1 MRFPLKLRVCCLW
14 MLLLSGFPG
23 LSAEVAWGQTPT
35 APVSD
40 TMPAPAGKPT
50 VAPPFPIQPPFPFAV
65 GEKLTY
71 EFSFSRFPLSGKLG
85 ELVLSVV
92 PADGARS
99 AKTTLVTRLESETD
113 PCPLPSP
120 SSGLA
125 FHAQARTRGF
135 LPALLRL
142 DVRNEYLSVVESTDL
157 GLLYN
162 HRTLRERQR
171 QRLQMTCQARADG
184 KRTVLEQ
191 SGEGAVNTRTLP
203 ARGWTTDLQT
213 FWYVLRTHPLTPG
226 AVIPMVLT
234 EDDRIYDLPVVVTPD
249 VARIQT
255 SAGTFRA
262 RKLELRAYEAG
273 FTRYKGSFLLWVS
286 EDAARLP
293 VRVQFKARGVTVTG
307 ELVGYTLLRPESRPE
322 RRR

>member
-1 MRFPLKLRVCCLW
+1 MRFPLKLRICCLW
-14 MLLLSGFPG
+14 MLLFAALPG
-23 LSAEVAWGQTPT
+23 LSLKVAWGQTPT

-40 TMPAPAGKPT
+40 ATPAPAGKPT

-92 PADGARS
+92 SLDKAEPFRAA
-99 AKTTLVTRLESETD
+99 LVAQLKPEIE
-113 PCPLPSP
+113 PCPLPS
-120 SSGLA
+120 SGIA
-125 FHAQARTRGF
+125 FYAQARTRGF
-135 LPALLRL
+135 LPALLRV
-142 DVRNEYLSVVESTDL
+142 DVRNEYLSVVESADL

-162 HRTLRERQR
+162 QRTLRERQR

-191 SGEGAVNTRTLP
+191 SGEGVVNTRTLP

-255 SAGTFRA
+255 SAGAFRA
-262 RKLELRAYEAG
+262 RKLELKAYEAG

-322 RRR
+322 RQR